1 MAKRNNKKYKV
12 EKKKTL
18 KPQNV
23 KFQVPRVKNLASRQ
37 AKKNNRND

>member
-12 EKKKTL
+12 EKKKIL

-23 KFQVPRVKNLASRQ
+23 KFRVPRVKNLASRLEN
-37 AKKNNRND
+37 KGKEK

>member
-12 EKKKTL
+12 EKKKIS

-23 KFQVPRVKNLASRQ
+23 KFRVPRVKNLASRLEN
-37 AKKNNRND
+37 KGKEK